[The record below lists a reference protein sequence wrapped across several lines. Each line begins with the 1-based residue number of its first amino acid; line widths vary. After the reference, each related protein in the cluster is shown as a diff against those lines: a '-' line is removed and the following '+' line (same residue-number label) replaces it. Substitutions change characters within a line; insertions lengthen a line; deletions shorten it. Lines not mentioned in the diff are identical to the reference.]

1 MHACTCIITDNCS
14 WQESTCCTYTC
25 TMNVHGKRA
34 LAVYMY
40 MYNEYACSLCF
51 SIIFLLI
58 SDGMAVSIPLPST
71 PEEGGGA
78 LLAGPSSSSP
88 PGGGRGLAV
97 MSDDAKT
104 IRELREMLTNSMA
117 TREKAET
124 SNMVR
129 ENQWLIVLHVSGVIV
144 VLCCIMLPCLLY
156 RTLCMYTCTCT
167 CTCIYTCTCTMYM
180 HVPYMYI
187 ILLRVYLDMLRVC

>member
-1 MHACTCIITDNCS
+1 
-14 WQESTCCTYTC
+14 
-25 TMNVHGKRA
+25 
-34 LAVYMY
+34 MY
-40 MYNEYACSLCF
+40 MYNVYACTLLCV
-51 SIIFLLI
+51 SQFLLI

-88 PGGGRGLAV
+88 PGGGRGVAV

-117 TREKAET
+117 AREKAET

-129 ENQWLIVLHVSGVIV
+129 ENQWPIVLHVLGVSSLRCV
-144 VLCCIMLPCLLY
+144 VSCCLVCCIVPCA
-156 RTLCMYTCTCT
+156 CIHVHVHVHVYTCTR
-167 CTCIYTCTCTMYM
+167 TCTMYM